1 VVFFDWTRKF
11 GIKAKIRNA
20 RLYRQQPA
28 SGTQPASDEGAEEA
42 AQAAEN
48 SLVTIQPQKDADIF
62 RAGGVA
68 SFMNEYGIILSFVRI
83 CAMRECCD

>member
-28 SGTQPASDEGAEEA
+28 SGAQPASDEGAEEA
-42 AQAAEN
+42 APMAETG
-48 SLVTIQPQKDADIF
+48 LVTIQPQKDADIF

-68 SFMNEYGIILSFVRI
+68 SFMNEYGIILSFVCVCPVRH
-83 CAMRECCD
+83 RCD